1 MGRLTYETYNP
12 DDLEL
17 PNDTDFELEG
27 IDEAYGEYR
36 EYTAFLPDRIAQL
49 RPMDM
54 QATNACASASAA
66 LESACSSI
74 AASDAADVMSRLF
87 LYVEA
92 VATVQIEGYATTCA
106 AMLDYAAAASA
117 GLVFLQGGAEEAAVD
132 AADALRAFVGTG
144 EQAMALDDLCDT
156 NALFTQSSVSAEY
169 CGMLRERPVFIGGSL
184 FDAEYVPPPADTL
197 DDYMGDLVRFVNA
210 RNGANPVA
218 KAAVSHAQ
226 LVAIHPFEDGNGR
239 TGRAISQ
246 RVLCAEGPTHGLM
259 LPSAVAMARRKSD
272 YIDALQCM
280 QCTSGPSDPSQFI
293 GFFAACCEDAALHT
307 VAMSHGIESVLAS
320 WTSALSATDAAAQ
333 RALHVVAA
341 TPIMTEAMLASE
353 LPQDVNTVFD
363 DMLRA
368 NILQRRRSDYGGVD
382 IYVANDILELL
393 ES

>member
-1 MGRLTYETYNP
+1 MGRLTYETYDP

-27 IDEAYGEYR
+27 IDEAYGEYQ
-36 EYTAFLPDRIAQL
+36 EYAAFLPDRIARL

-54 QATNACASASAA
+54 QATDACEAASASLA
-66 LESACSSI
+66 SVYSNI
-74 AASDAADVMSRLF
+74 AASEASDVMARLL

-117 GLVFLQGGAEEAAVD
+117 GLVFLQGEAEEAAVD
-132 AADALRAFVGTG
+132 AVDALRAFVSTG
-144 EQAMALDDLCDT
+144 EQAITLDALCEA
-156 NALFTQSSVSAEY
+156 NALFSQSSASSEY
-169 CGMLRERPVFIGGSL
+169 CGALRERPVFIGGSL
-184 FDAEYVPPPADTL
+184 FDAEYVPPPADAL
-197 DDYMGDLVRFVNA
+197 DDYMDDLVRFVNA

-239 TGRAISQ
+239 TGRALSQ
-246 RVLCAEGPTHGLM
+246 RVLCTEGPTRGLI
-259 LPSAVAMARRKSD
+259 LPIAAAIARRKSD

-280 QCTSGPSDPSQFI
+280 QCSSGPSDPSRFI
-293 GFFAACCEDAALHT
+293 VFFAASCEDAACRAL
-307 VAMSHGIESVLAS
+307 AMSQHVGTVLAH
-320 WTSALSATDAAAQ
+320 WTSAMPAADAAIQ
-333 RALHVVAA
+333 KALHVVAA
-341 TPIMTEAMLASE
+341 TPVMTETMLASE
-353 LPQDVNTVFD
+353 LPQYADTALD

-382 IYVANDILELL
+382 IYVANDILDLL
-393 ES
+393 DS